1 MTTAPR
7 PQKMP
12 KIPKVVLGNI
22 CWTPKLSTEA
32 CLVTVTYMVTEDVI

>member
-1 MTTAPR
+1 MASNLPS
-7 PQKMP
+7 PVP
-12 KIPKVVLGNI
+12 KIPKVGLGNI